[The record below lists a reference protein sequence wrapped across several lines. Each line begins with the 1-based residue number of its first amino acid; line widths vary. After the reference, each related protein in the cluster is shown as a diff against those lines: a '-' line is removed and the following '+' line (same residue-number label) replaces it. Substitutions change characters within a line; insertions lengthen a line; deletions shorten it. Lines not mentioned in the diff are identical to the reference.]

1 MPSIKSASYVAI
13 GGARE
18 DGEAPTQRP
27 GVALPCGNRRA
38 KDIAR
43 MATGTPVTLW
53 PRHLR
58 DATQPRHGP
67 NAILAQYIPQ
77 PARDVP

>member
-13 GGARE
+13 GEARE
-18 DGEAPTQRP
+18 DGEVPTERA

-38 KDIAR
+38 KHIGR
-43 MATGTPVTLW
+43 MASGTPDTLW
-53 PRHLR
+53 PSHRAAKSTSR
-58 DATQPRHGP
+58 YGP

-77 PARDVP
+77 PVLVVP